1 MPGPISRII
10 GTMRAPFDALSPV
23 MRGCLL
29 MLASTV
35 LFASMHALIRYAT
48 QRLPPVEVAFF
59 RNLFGML
66 VILPLLLRMGP
77 SIFRTNRFGRHVS
90 RALINVGSMLCFFN
104 GLATTPIARAT
115 ALAFTAPLFT
125 ALLSVLFLGEVFR
138 WRRWTAIAI
147 GFIGTLVIL
156 RPGLSEVATGD
167 LLVLAS
173 SMLWSLAM
181 IEIKLLGRTES
192 SITIT
197 AYVTLLMTPLTLIP
211 ALFVWQTPSPDLWV
225 WLVLIGVLGTLGQ
238 IAVTEALLLA
248 DTTVVMPF
256 DFLKLIWATAL
267 GMIMFAEMPDALTY
281 VGAAMVFASTFFI
294 AWREARLRRAAA
306 AAPKDAG
313 SP

>member
-1 MPGPISRII
+1 MPGPISRFI
-10 GTMRAPFDALSPV
+10 GTVRAPFDALPV
-23 MRGCLL
+23 VVRGCLL

-35 LFASMHALIRYAT
+35 LFACMHALIRYAT

-59 RNLFGML
+59 RNLFGLL
-66 VILPLLLRMGP
+66 VIAPLLLRMGP
-77 SIFRTNRFGRHVS
+77 SIFRTDRLGRHVT
-90 RALINVGSMLCFFN
+90 RALVNVGSMLCFFS

-147 GFIGTLVIL
+147 GFVGTLVIL
-156 RPGLSEVATGD
+156 RPGLGDVSTGD

-173 SMLWSLAM
+173 SLLWSIAM

-197 AYVTLLMTPLTLIP
+197 AYVTVLMTPLTFIP
-211 ALFVWQTPSPDLWV
+211 ALFVWQTPSADLWV

-267 GMIMFAEMPDALTY
+267 GMILFAEMPDALTY
-281 VGAAMVFASTFFI
+281 LGAAMVFASTFFI

-306 AAPKDAG
+306 KDAEKA
-313 SP
+313 P